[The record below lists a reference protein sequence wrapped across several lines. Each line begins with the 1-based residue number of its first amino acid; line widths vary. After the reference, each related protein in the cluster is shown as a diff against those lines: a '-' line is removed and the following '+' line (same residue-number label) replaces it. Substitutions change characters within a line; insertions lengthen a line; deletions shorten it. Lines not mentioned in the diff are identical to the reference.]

1 MNTKI
6 VSSIKINL
14 IIFLVST
21 LMVSA
26 GNLFAAD
33 DVVHWWVGDAESKAL
48 KVIVD
53 EFENSDLDDI
63 DNNDIQGVDDN
74 CNFFFFLQFF

>member
-33 DVVHWWVGDAESKAL
+33 DVVHWWVGDDL
-48 KVIVD
+48 
-53 EFENSDLDDI
+53 SDAMTQSYIAGTLGCRRKED
-63 DNNDIQGVDDN
+63 
-74 CNFFFFLQFF
+74 FRAR